1 VYRSSIVPQCGLS
14 GLYSFLLLL
23 SSVLVVNKNFEIH
36 SIRCTFGLHF
46 ETERNI
52 HVVHDHI
59 KSSRKKL
66 MRGAKELVVVEE
78 ATWAALQLRVALMR
92 SRIYDSG
99 PECRMEVRNWD
110 IQ

>member
-1 VYRSSIVPQCGLS
+1 
-14 GLYSFLLLL
+14 
-23 SSVLVVNKNFEIH
+23 
-36 SIRCTFGLHF
+36 
-46 ETERNI
+46 
-52 HVVHDHI
+52 
-59 KSSRKKL
+59 